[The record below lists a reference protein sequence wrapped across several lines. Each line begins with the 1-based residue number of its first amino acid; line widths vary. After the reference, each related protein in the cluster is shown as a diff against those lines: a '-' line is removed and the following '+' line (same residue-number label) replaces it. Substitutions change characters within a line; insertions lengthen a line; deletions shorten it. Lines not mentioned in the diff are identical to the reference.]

1 MEVITAVR
9 DRDYN
14 EAMTMP
20 ELTPFIKKTASMTM
34 TAFMNHDDFLDSG
47 ISSAR
52 PRDGISK
59 YNY

>member
-1 MEVITAVR
+1 MTTVR

-34 TAFMNHDDFLDSG
+34 TAFMNNEGFPDSG

-52 PRDGISK
+52 PRDGTSK

>member
-1 MEVITAVR
+1 MTTVR

-14 EAMTMP
+14 EVMMMP
-20 ELTPFIKKTASMTM
+20 ELTPFIKKTTSMTM
-34 TAFMNHDDFLDSG
+34 TAFMNHNGFPEPG

-52 PRDGISK
+52 PRDGTSK